1 MRLQAPVP
9 TPVLKPVVIEGA
21 RLRLRQSTPAD
32 AQAVFAMASDPEVMR
47 YMDWPAPQHIDQTRA
62 YLEGCAERWHSGRD
76 LHWMIERK
84 SDGLAL
90 GCAACRPAGHSADLG
105 YFLARAH
112 WVQGLATEAAG
123 LLLGWLQRQPQI
135 VRVWAT
141 TDHANTRSAAVL
153 QRLGL
158 QLEGV
163 MRQATLRPN
172 LGGPPRD
179 TCLHAW
185 VRSVM
190 PGPMPSPAPTQNT
203 APESPAP

>member
-1 MRLQAPVP
+1 MGLQA
-9 TPVLKPVVIEGA
+9 PVVIEGV
-21 RLRLRQSTPAD
+21 RLRLRRSTPAD
-32 AQAVFAMASDPEVMR
+32 AEAVFAMASETQVMR
-47 YMDWPAPQHIDQTRA
+47 YMEWPAPRQLADTRA
-62 YLEGCAERWHSGRD
+62 YLDGCATRWHSGQE

-84 SDGLAL
+84 ADTLAV
-90 GCAACRPAGHSADLG
+90 GCAGCRPTRHAADFG
-105 YFLARAH
+105 YFVARAH
-112 WVQGLATEAAG
+112 WGQGLGTEAAG

-141 TDHANTRSAAVL
+141 TDHANERSAAVL
-153 QRLGL
+153 RKLGL

-179 TCLHAW
+179 TCLYAW
-185 VRSVM
+185 VRCTT
-190 PGPMPSPAPTQNT
+190 PA

>member
-1 MRLQAPVP
+1 MALQAPA
-9 TPVLKPVVIEGA
+9 VIEGV
-21 RLRLRQSTPAD
+21 RLRLRRSTPTDAD
-32 AQAVFAMASDPEVMR
+32 AIFAMASDPEVMR
-47 YMDWPAPQHIDQTRA
+47 PMDWPAPRQLADTRA
-62 YLEGCAERWHSGRD
+62 YLDGCAARWHSGQE

-84 SDGLAL
+84 ADALAA
-90 GCAACRPAGHSADLG
+90 GCIACRPAGHAADLG

-112 WVQGLATEAAG
+112 WGQGLATDAAG

-141 TDHANTRSAAVL
+141 TDHANERSARVL
-153 QRLGL
+153 RKLGL

-179 TCLHAW
+179 TCLYAW
-185 VRSVM
+185 VREAAAS
-190 PGPMPSPAPTQNT
+190 AL
-203 APESPAP
+203 ESPAP